1 MAVFSETGL
10 WALLQVILVNLVLS
24 GDNAVAIGM
33 AAAGLPG
40 PQRNKAILVGIVAAT
55 VLRLGFA
62 VIAAQMLEMTGL
74 PFLGGL
80 LLLWV
85 CWKMWKDLRGEAEAS
100 ELAVVGVGSS
110 DASIANSRPAKTLG
124 QATLQI
130 IVADVSMSLDNVLA
144 VAGAAR
150 EHPAILV
157 FGLLLS
163 IVLMAVAASLISSLL
178 NRYRWIGYVGL
189 VVILYVAFQLIWQ
202 GAIEGIPLIQTAL
215 T

>member
-1 MAVFSETGL
+1 LSNTGL

-33 AAAGLPG
+33 AASGLPG
-40 PQRNKAILVGIVAAT
+40 QQRNKAILVGIVAAT

-62 VIAAQMLEMTGL
+62 VIAAQMLEVSGL
-74 PFLGGL
+74 PFLGGV

-100 ELAVVGVGSS
+100 ELAVEGARSS
-110 DASIANSRPAKTLG
+110 DVTSAQTQQIKTLG

-163 IVLMAVAASLISSLL
+163 IVLMAVAASLISRLL
-178 NRYRWIGYVGL
+178 DRYRWIGYVGL
-189 VVILYVAFQLIWQ
+189 AIILYVAFQLVWQ
-202 GAIEGIPLIQTAL
+202 GAIEGIPMIETAL
-215 T
+215 M

>member
-1 MAVFSETGL
+1 
-10 WALLQVILVNLVLS
+10 
-24 GDNAVAIGM
+24 M